1 MYQCLAS
8 LETVGEMFLVE
19 GKGQI
24 CDVLGVDFP
33 GAFGVVGQVDNFVAF
48 VEKDLGYVSSGKRVG
63 SGDSNLHN

>member
-1 MYQCLAS
+1 
-8 LETVGEMFLVE
+8 MFLVE

-48 VEKDLGYVSSGKRVG
+48 VEKDLGYVSSGKGVG
-63 SGDSNLHN
+63 SGDRNLHN